1 MQLCFVTNN
10 KNKLLEVSSILGK
23 ELIINSLDDIGF
35 SDQIPETGKTIE
47 DNSLEKAEFI
57 NKKFKLNC
65 FADDTGLEIQSLNG
79 NPGVHSA
86 RYAGIQCNANENI
99 NLVLKNMKGV
109 SNRKASFRTV
119 ITLILNS
126 KLFFFEGKVD
136 GNISYAPKGT
146 YGFGYDPIFIPDG
159 YNITFGEMQLEKKN
173 KISHRKKA
181 IDKLYL
187 FLRKS

>member
-10 KNKLLEVSSILGK
+10 KNKLLEVSSILEK

-99 NLVLKNMKGV
+99 NLVLKNMKDV
-109 SNRKASFRTV
+109 SNRKASFRTI
-119 ITLILNS
+119 ITLILDSN
-126 KLFFFEGKVD
+126 FFF
-136 GNISYAPKGT
+136 
-146 YGFGYDPIFIPDG
+146 F
-159 YNITFGEMQLEKKN
+159 
-173 KISHRKKA
+173 
-181 IDKLYL
+181 
-187 FLRKS
+187 